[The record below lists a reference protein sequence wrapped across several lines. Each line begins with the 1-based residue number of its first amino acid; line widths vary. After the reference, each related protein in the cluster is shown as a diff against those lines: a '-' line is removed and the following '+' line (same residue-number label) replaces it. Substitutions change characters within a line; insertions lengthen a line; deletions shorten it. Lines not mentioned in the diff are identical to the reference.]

1 MRGEILQYNDQS
13 GAGLISGD
21 DGVRYTFTRGDLL
34 RLVPI
39 KPRDRVDFVG
49 TEGRATE
56 ITLLQDIATQIV
68 SSPAGA
74 VNGPPQSSDEDLSL
88 WGYFLKCMRMYVEG
102 EGRARRKEYWGFI
115 LFEILI
121 LAGLGFVGGV
131 IDGALGNFAGD
142 PPTPIVTI
150 ALLGLSVLAFI
161 LPNICVAIRRFHDVG
176 MSGWWY
182 LLGFVPYI
190 GGIFVFVITVLP
202 SQARV
207 NKHGVYPKPW
217 RG

>member
-21 DGVRYTFTRGDLL
+21 DGVQYTFTRGDLL

-56 ITLLQDIATQIV
+56 ITLLQDVATQFV

-74 VNGPPQSSDEDLSL
+74 VNGPPQSSNEDLTM
-88 WGYFLKCMRMYVEG
+88 WGYFGKCMRLYVDG
-102 EGRARRKEYWGFI
+102 KGRARRKEYWSFI
-115 LFEILI
+115 LFSWLI
-121 LAGLGFVGGV
+121 VFCVACVGAA
-131 IDGALGNFAGD
+131 IDGALGNLSGD
-142 PPTPIVTI
+142 APNPYMMG
-150 ALLGLSVLAFI
+150 ALVLLSVVVFA

-182 LLGFVPYI
+182 LLGLIPYV
-190 GGIFVFVITVLP
+190 GSIFLVVISLIP
-202 SQARV
+202 SQIRV
-207 NKHGVYPKPW
+207 NKYGLYPKPW
-217 RG
+217 RV